1 MNADPRA
8 AWNAVERLA
17 VTGEVTMA
25 VDLAALLEEP
35 RVAAALAA
43 VADAAGTTGGTLCAR
58 DPAEQAI
65 EANRKTYV
73 AVIDTAAHDG
83 RISVMA
89 GPPFP
94 APGGWTYQDATGPHC
109 AVLVESADRDEA
121 QSALDAWIADCP
133 ATRGGRCYTHGD
145 GGLS

>member
-1 MNADPRA
+1 MSIADPRA

-25 VDLAALLEEP
+25 DDLAALLTDP
-35 RVAAALAA
+35 RVVAALAA
-43 VADAAGTTGGTLCAR
+43 VAEGAGTTGGTLCAR
-58 DPAEQAI
+58 DAAEQAI
-65 EANRKTYV
+65 EANRPTYI

-83 RISVMA
+83 RLSVMA

-121 QSALDAWIADCP
+121 QSALDTWLADCP
-133 ATRGGRCYTHGD
+133 AKRGGRCYTHG
-145 GGLS
+145 GLS